1 MLSIIVPAYNE
12 EENIE
17 KTASAI
23 SGIMEENDIPYELL
37 FVDDGSRDRTFEL
50 IEGLSEEN
58 PSIRGLSFSRN
69 FGKEGAIFAGLR
81 HCRGDCAVVI
91 DCDLQHPPELMA
103 KMYELW
109 RQGYKVVEAVKSSR
123 GKESFLYKFFAKC
136 FYGLMEGSS
145 GIKIKGASDYKL
157 MDRQVIDA
165 LNELPE
171 RITFY
176 RALSSWVGF
185 KTARLE
191 FDVAPRNAGTT
202 KWSFKKLFK
211 FALANLTS
219 FTSAPLHI
227 VTAAGILS
235 LIAAAVLGVMQ
246 IVRACTGI
254 PQNGIL
260 PVLLLTG
267 GVIMLAL
274 GIIGYYMSK
283 IYEEIKDRPRYI
295 VAHDTLNK
303 REKTDKTKGAH

>member
-1 MLSIIVPAYNE
+1 
-12 EENIE
+12 
-17 KTASAI
+17 
-23 SGIMEENDIPYELL
+23 
-37 FVDDGSRDRTFEL
+37 
-50 IEGLSEEN
+50 
-58 PSIRGLSFSRN
+58 
-69 FGKEGAIFAGLR
+69 
-81 HCRGDCAVVI
+81 
-91 DCDLQHPPELMA
+91 
-103 KMYELW
+103 
-109 RQGYKVVEAVKSSR
+109 
-123 GKESFLYKFFAKC
+123 
-136 FYGLMEGSS
+136 
-145 GIKIKGASDYKL
+145 

-235 LIAAAVLGVMQ
+235 LIAALVLGVIQ
-246 IVRACTGI
+246 IVRACAGT

-274 GIIGYYMSK
+274 GIIGYYISK